1 MRLMKASSLAV
12 AVALVVPAWAALLN
26 SDVLQAQA
34 GAQETDRK
42 VAGGGIT
49 VKGWTGVAD
58 TAKESAGLTVN
69 DAKFAPDGAGFMVQT
84 GPGITYWNP
93 ANVAKGNYTVK
104 ATFDEP
110 KYMNI
115 NTHAHPYGI
124 MIAGNDL
131 GTANQSM
138 LYCSAYGDGR
148 FIVRGFG
155 PAPFQVNGRGEPNA
169 AINKAAGKDQ
179 PVKQEVAVSVA
190 GDKVTCSVNGTVV
203 GTYDKA
209 ALVAPGRL
217 KSTDGVYGLR
227 FGHNTDVKV
236 TGFGMSK

>member
-131 GTANQSM
+131 GTPNQSM

-155 PAPFQVNGRGEPNA
+155 PAAFQVNGRGEANA
-169 AINKAAGKDQ
+169 AVNKAAGKDS
-179 PVKQEVAVSVA
+179 PVKQEIAVSVA

-236 TGFGMSK
+236 TGFGMAK

>member
-1 MRLMKASSLAV
+1 MRLMKASSFAV

-93 ANVAKGNYTVK
+93 ANVAKGNYTIK

>member
-1 MRLMKASSLAV
+1 MRLMKASSLV
-12 AVALVVPAWAALLN
+12 AAAALTAFAWTAVLN
-26 SDVLQAQA
+26 TDVARAQA
-34 GAQETDRK
+34 GQETDRK

-58 TAKESAGLTVN
+58 TSRESTGLTVN

-93 ANVAKGNYTVK
+93 ANVAKGNYTIK

-131 GTANQSM
+131 GTPNQSM

-155 PAPFQVNGRGEPNA
+155 PAPFQVNGGKGESNA

-179 PVKQEVAVSVA
+179 PVKQEIAVAVA

-209 ALVAPGRL
+209 ALVVPGRL

-236 TGFGMSK
+236 TGFGPAK

>member
-1 MRLMKASSLAV
+1 MRLMKASSFAV

-26 SDVLQAQA
+26 TDVVRAQ
-34 GAQETDRK
+34 AQETDRK

-93 ANVAKGNYTVK
+93 ANVAKGNYTIK

-131 GTANQSM
+131 GTPNQSM

-155 PAPFQVNGRGEPNA
+155 PAAFQVNGRGEANA
-169 AINKAAGKDQ
+169 AVNKAAGKDS
-179 PVKQEVAVSVA
+179 PVKQEIAVSVA

-236 TGFGMSK
+236 TGFGMAK

>member
-1 MRLMKASSLAV
+1 M
-12 AVALVVPAWAALLN
+12 
-26 SDVLQAQA
+26 
-34 GAQETDRK
+34 
-42 VAGGGIT
+42 AGGGIT

-58 TAKESAGLTVN
+58 TSRESTGLTVN

-110 KYMNI
+110 SFMNI

-131 GTANQSM
+131 GTPNQSM
-138 LYCSAYGDGR
+138 LYCSAYGDGK

-155 PAPFQVNGRGEPNA
+155 PAPFQVNGRGGEPHA
-169 AINKAAGKDQ
+169 AITKAAGKGS
-179 PVKQEVAVSVA
+179 PVKQEIAVSVA
-190 GDKVTCSVNGTVV
+190 GDKVTCTVNGTVV

-209 ALVAPGRL
+209 ALVVPGRL

-236 TGFGMSK
+236 TGFGMTKN

>member
-131 GTANQSM
+131 GTPNQSM

-155 PAPFQVNGRGEPNA
+155 PAAFQVNGRGEANA
-169 AINKAAGKDQ
+169 AVNKAAGKDS
-179 PVKQEVAVSVA
+179 PVKQEIAVSVA

>member
-93 ANVAKGNYTVK
+93 ANVAKGNYTIK

-155 PAPFQVNGRGEPNA
+155 PAPFQVNGRGEANA
-169 AINKAAGKDQ
+169 AVNKAAGKDS
-179 PVKQEVAVSVA
+179 PVKQEIAVSVA